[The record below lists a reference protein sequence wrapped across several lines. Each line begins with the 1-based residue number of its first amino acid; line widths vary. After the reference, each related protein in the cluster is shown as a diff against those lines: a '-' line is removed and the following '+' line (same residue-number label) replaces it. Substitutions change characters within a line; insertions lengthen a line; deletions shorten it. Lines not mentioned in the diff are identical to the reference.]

1 MDDNFKDYFTEQQ
14 EPESKPAH
22 VETPQEREDREIAES
37 TIERRHST
45 MRMLLVTAIV
55 LLATFLFWWVWNRYY
70 HVYSEGVE
78 HGWVM
83 KVVNEGTVFKTYEGR
98 LIQAGYNSQNSNAT
112 IQSNEFNFSVKDENV
127 ARQLERCA
135 GKIVELHYK
144 EYLGTLPW
152 RGMTKYV
159 VDSVYSVTS
168 VNESRDMPISVP
180 LEVL

>member
-1 MDDNFKDYFTEQQ
+1 MIFT
-14 EPESKPAH
+14 K
-22 VETPQEREDREIAES
+22 R
-37 TIERRHST
+37 
-45 MRMLLVTAIV
+45 
-55 LLATFLFWWVWNRYY
+55 NRKKNNKMEE
-70 HVYSEGVE
+70 YSEKPKKRGIGRKILTTLSIILVLAVAGFVFFKFFYVFGSGVKAGE
-78 HGWVM
+78 LNLFVYKGY
-83 KVVNEGTVFKTYEGR
+83 VFKTYEGR